1 MIFCRTKSSLYKVA
15 TRTFVFCF
23 SQIIYVAPMKAL
35 AAEMTRS
42 FGKRLEP
49 LGLTVRE
56 LTGDMQL
63 TKKEIMETQVC
74 SITNYLSTSLSIIAM
89 VMTQFL
95 VSFRS

>member
-15 TRTFVFCF
+15 NRTFVFCF

-74 SITNYLSTSLSIIAM
+74 SMIN
-89 VMTQFL
+89 L
-95 VSFRS
+95 VINFIKYHGNGYDTVPSKV